1 MSRFIDET
9 TASALVLNGMNTA
22 MATAT
27 KKTKAEIKKTEEF
40 QQARK
45 DAKTDAMIW
54 ATQIKA
60 IKDANQNAS
69 DEDVEAAAMAMG
81 YAKAETEEETI
92 ERLQEYFLRQE
103 KDRLAGEY
111 GENLAMVRAGIRAA
125 DDFDTVIQTPA
136 TTPATTSGRVYYTAR
151 DQYEDHRAITL
162 ANRANKRGASA
173 AERLDCNLNAFSEHL
188 EIFARKFRR

>member
-9 TASALVLNGMNTA
+9 TASALILNGMNTA
-22 MATAT
+22 MAGAT
-27 KKTKAEIKKTEEF
+27 KKTKAEVKKTEEF
-40 QQARK
+40 KQARK

-81 YAKAETEEETI
+81 YAKAETEDETV

-111 GENLAMVRAGIRAA
+111 GENLAMVRNGIRAA
-125 DDFDTVIQTPA
+125 DDFDVAMQTAPPSTA
-136 TTPATTSGRVYYTAR
+136 PSRTYYTAR
-151 DQYEDHRAITL
+151 EQYESHRDITL

-188 EIFARKFRR
+188 EVFARKFKR

>member
-22 MATAT
+22 MAQAS

-40 QQARK
+40 KQARK

-81 YAKAETEEETI
+81 YAKAETEDETI
-92 ERLQEYFLRQE
+92 ERLQEYFLKQE

-125 DDFDTVIQTPA
+125 DDFDTSFQAPSSTAPSR
-136 TTPATTSGRVYYTAR
+136 TYYTAR

-173 AERLDCNLNAFSEHL
+173 MERFDSNMNAFSEHL
-188 EIFARKFRR
+188 EVFARKFKR

>member
-22 MATAT
+22 MAQAS

-40 QQARK
+40 KQARK

-60 IKDANQNAS
+60 IKDANQTAS

-81 YAKAETEEETI
+81 YAKAETEDETI
-92 ERLQEYFLRQE
+92 ERLQEYFLRLE

-111 GENLAMVRAGIRAA
+111 GENLAMVRNGIRAA
-125 DDFDTVIQTPA
+125 DDFDVAFTAQQ
-136 TTPATTSGRVYYTAR
+136 TTPSTAPRVC
-151 DQYEDHRAITL
+151 I
-162 ANRANKRGASA
+162 
-173 AERLDCNLNAFSEHL
+173 
-188 EIFARKFRR
+188 

>member
-22 MATAT
+22 MAQAT

-40 QQARK
+40 KQARK

-60 IKDANQNAS
+60 IKDANPTAV

-81 YAKAETEEETI
+81 YAKAETEDETV
-92 ERLQEYFLRQE
+92 ERLQAYFLRQE

-111 GENLAMVRAGIRAA
+111 GENLAMVRAGIREA
-125 DDFDTVIQTPA
+125 DNFDTTIPTPA
-136 TTPATTSGRVYYTAR
+136 PSTPSRTYYTAR
-151 DQYEDHRAITL
+151 EQYESHRDITL

-173 AERLDCNLNAFSEHL
+173 AERFDSNMNAFSEHL
-188 EIFARKFRR
+188 EVFARKFRR

>member
-22 MATAT
+22 MAQAS

-40 QQARK
+40 KQARK

-60 IKDANQNAS
+60 IKDANQTAS

-81 YAKAETEEETI
+81 YAKAETEKRYKEDGEI
-92 ERLQEYFLRQE
+92 KEWENRLKELRKLRDDI
-103 KDRLAGEY
+103 KDG
-111 GENLAMVRAGIRAA
+111 
-125 DDFDTVIQTPA
+125 
-136 TTPATTSGRVYYTAR
+136 
-151 DQYEDHRAITL
+151 
-162 ANRANKRGASA
+162 K
-173 AERLDCNLNAFSEHL
+173 
-188 EIFARKFRR
+188 